1 MTCTKDQLLGL
12 FGAIDKDEERIRG
25 LKDQIAVIKSGIG
38 GEESQFKEFAK
49 DYETTV
55 KQLKSAYKYYKTKQ
69 EGGEAED
76 EDYFTMCV
84 MIDEEFAD
92 DADSD

>member
-12 FGAIDKDEERIRG
+12 FSAIDADEEKIRA

-49 DYETTV
+49 DYETTP
-55 KQLKSAYKYYKTKQ
+55 KQLKLAYKYYKTKQ

-92 DADSD
+92 ESTD